1 MNQLRTITY
10 HNAGFLSLALGLLL
24 LLASPAKADSNV
36 PMLAEL
42 TDLEAD
48 LAYIQEEQIPL
59 MLFFHASYCG
69 FCIKANEAYL
79 EPMSEEERN
88 QGEFIIRR
96 VGVDFNDE
104 LLDANGETTRART
117 LARDLNA
124 RIVPNVIM
132 FGPDGEQLGKSIVGI
147 NVEEFYYHYLQR
159 AVRTA
164 KSCIEDDTQARCHE
178 EAGRNL
184 FDL

>member
-1 MNQLRTITY
+1 MKIN
-10 HNAGFLSLALGLLL
+10 LLHARIKIPLIIIILCL
-24 LLASPAKADSNV
+24 LFSAHIKAADDV

-42 TDLEAD
+42 TDLQAD
-48 LAYIQEEQIPL
+48 LEYAQQEQIPL

-69 FCIKANEAYL
+69 FCIKANEDYL
-79 EPMSEEERN
+79 EPMSQEDGN

-96 VGVDFNDE
+96 IGVDFNDE
-104 LLDANGETTRART
+104 LLDAHGETTRART
-117 LARDLNA
+117 FARDLGVQ
-124 RIVPNVIM
+124 IVPNVIM

-164 KSCIEDDTQARCHE
+164 KSCIENPDQNRCAEH
-178 EAGRNL
+178 AGQNL
-184 FDL
+184 YDL